1 MSSPTPLAILV
12 PDPRFAWPGYDGAG
26 TSTTYSEADPEGAG
40 PVALLA
46 GAAVLTGEQSAPVEL
61 QFVRGGAPDQS
72 RAARVVWSE
81 VGGSAYGWVP
91 PVFLFGLTPVGLSGY
106 GADMLA
112 LPDGRLLVVAPSATG
127 AGAVYQ
133 CVVFDPADDTSTSP
147 VNTGI
152 STAADRALVALR
164 YEPED
169 GSVWLLAQQDPGS
182 GYPRRFR
189 LARSADLGATWTQQG
204 DAVFTG
210 TPPLSGTEP
219 AVKCRWFVA
228 SGQHYLY
235 VVEANDGGGS
245 AGDSVVSVYSSV
257 GGSVWSY
264 VAGLTARV
272 GGGQNAN
279 ACDVLLTVGGR
290 VVLAINE
297 LVSATNT
304 LRVYLTA
311 PGGDPAQGT
320 PAELSTTLGLVTSL
334 DLLEEDTGRL
344 WLLATDSAGDVETW
358 RSIDGGLTWQP
369 NANRQVRRGSVD
381 SSWCGSRA
389 RNSGGTT
396 YLLARGYAAAA
407 SGALVLLRL
416 GGWSQV
422 EPYAVGGSTPQQPA
436 DPNRLTWGVT
446 AAGSVD
452 WGSASALPWQVPGS
466 QGWTAAGAGS
476 EVAAYTGLTVTTTA
490 NTRTFEALSAAAGT
504 ARPQVTA
511 LAQVRQVSGGSGAAT
526 NIGLRLRACLVG
538 GVSDVGL
545 DVRVNST
552 SLVVVDAVSGS
563 TLGSWAVGTT
573 SDVTVWALI
582 DGAYC
587 EVYARRPY
595 DPEWV
600 QLVEGGL
607 TTTPSTG
614 AFVRWGHLASATAE
628 SVWSWVGSAWSVPG
642 SDPTGDYWRSSLS
655 SSAAKQALLGR
666 PVAAVAAPLGDPALW
681 PALALVGLAQPGEA
695 VVAPPS
701 HQRPVVH
708 LDPAQYPSRTSVW
721 RSVDTAEQIV
731 EFRPGAA
738 TSPGRSVALAVVG
751 ANWRTT
757 YLERWTGSAWATVAT
772 LDLAVTTSG
781 NATLLAA
788 GADVALLQGIEV
800 DAGELIGG
808 TLVFASGDYRRIV
821 ANTAGVVVAPGARV
835 RFAGADGTETDGTCT
850 VLASTGAVAAAAHN
864 VSDRWRVRIPS
875 QTTAEGYFEAAKVLI
890 GGWVQPG
897 LNDEHGRVVQVS
909 PTVDQ
914 RGDLRTRRRAPGRTF
929 ALQFPSQVLL
939 RDTESYQMGVG
950 GGYTGFLG
958 DTYPL
963 LDALLCGPSDGPGLD
978 TLPCLVVFAP
988 ETSAGVLNWRRRQVL
1003 YGQLEGG
1010 PAQTW
1015 VAGLEDEQTVDRPD
1029 RLTFRELV

>member
-1 MSSPTPLAILV
+1 
-12 PDPRFAWPGYDGAG
+12 
-26 TSTTYSEADPEGAG
+26 
-40 PVALLA
+40 LLA

-72 RAARVVWSE
+72 RAARVTWSE

-91 PVFLFGLTPVGLSGY
+91 PVFLFGLTTVGLSGY
-106 GADMLA
+106 AADVVV
-112 LPDGRLLVVAPSATG
+112 LPDGRLLIVAPSATG

-133 CVVFDPADDTSTSP
+133 SAVFDPTNDTTTAP
-147 VNTGI
+147 VSVGV
-152 STAADRALVALR
+152 STAADRALIALR

-169 GSVWLLAQQDPGS
+169 GSVWLLLQEDLG
-182 GYPRRFR
+182 GGTPRRFR
-189 LARSADLGATWTQQG
+189 LARSTDLGATWTQQG

-210 TPPLSGTEP
+210 SPPLGGTEP

-228 SGQHYLY
+228 AGQHYLY
-235 VVEANDGGGS
+235 VVEANDGGS
-245 AGDSVVSVYSSV
+245 AAGNSVVGIYSSI

-290 VVLAINE
+290 VVVAINE

-320 PAELSTTLGLVTSL
+320 PAELSTTLGIVTSL

-344 WLLATDSAGDVETW
+344 WLLATDAAGDVESF
-358 RSIDGGLTWQP
+358 RSIDGGLSWQA
-369 NANRQVRRGSVD
+369 NTNRQVRRGSVG
-381 SSWCGSRA
+381 SSWCGCRA

-396 YLLARGYAAAA
+396 YLLAQGYEA
-407 SGALVLLRL
+407 SAWAPLVLLRL

-422 EPYAVGGSTPQQPA
+422 EPYAVGGTVPQQPA
-436 DPNRLTWGVT
+436 DPNRLTWGVSV
-446 AAGSVD
+446 AGSVD
-452 WGSASALPWQVPGS
+452 WGSASSLPWRAPGT

-476 EVAAYTGLTVTTTA
+476 EVGMVVTTTA
-490 NTRTFEALSAAAGT
+490 NTRTFEALSAAAGDVH
-504 ARPQVTA
+504 PQVTA

-552 SLVVVDAVSGS
+552 SLVVVDAVSGVI
-563 TLGSWAVGTT
+563 LGSWAVDTT
-573 SDVTVWALI
+573 EDVTVWALI
-582 DGAYC
+582 DGTGC

-595 DPEWV
+595 DLDWV
-600 QLVEGGL
+600 QLVDTGL

-614 AFVRWGHLASATAE
+614 AFVRWGHIVSATAE
-628 SVWSWVGSAWSVPG
+628 SVWSWVGSAWSAPG
-642 SDPTGDYWRSSLS
+642 SNPTGDYWRSSLS
-655 SSAAKQALLGR
+655 GSTGRQALLGR
-666 PVAAVAAPLGDPALW
+666 PVASVAAPLGDPAVW
-681 PALALVGLAQPGEA
+681 PSLALVGLAQPGEV
-695 VVAPPS
+695 VVAEPAY
-701 HQRPVVH
+701 QRPIEH

-721 RSVDTAEQIV
+721 RSADTTEQIV
-731 EFRPGAA
+731 EFRPGAV

-781 NATLLAA
+781 TATLLAA
-788 GADVALLQGIEV
+788 SADIALVQGVEV
-800 DAGELIGG
+800 DAGELVGG
-808 TLVFASGDYRRIV
+808 TLVFASGDYRRVV
-821 ANTAGVVVAPGARV
+821 ANTAGVVVAPGANVRV
-835 RFAGADGTETDGTCT
+835 AGVDGTETSGTCT
-850 VLASTGAVAAAAHN
+850 VLVPTGAVAAAAHN

-875 QTTAEGYFEAAKVLI
+875 QTTAEGYFEAAKVLV

-914 RGDLRTRRRAPGRTF
+914 RGDLRTRRRLPGRTF

-939 RDTESYQMGVG
+939 RDTASYQMGVG

-963 LDALLCGPSDGPGLD
+963 LDALLRGPSDGPGLD
-978 TLPCLVVFAP
+978 TLPCLVVLAP
-988 ETSAGVLNWRRRQVL
+988 KTTAGVLNWRRRQVL

-1015 VAGLEDEQTVDRPD
+1015 VAGLEDGQMVDRPD
-1029 RLTFRELV
+1029 RLTFRELT